1 MAEETEHGKW
11 RNDGDEY
18 CTKSQA
24 MQIARETGHAVVQET
39 FQALGVNVTDS
50 DHIIQAQVD
59 FAYLRRARRSA
70 ENMQAHAKKLVIGAG
85 IAGMA
90 SMLWAALRM
99 KGGG

>member
-1 MAEETEHGKW
+1 MAEDHEDSRR

-24 MQIARETGHAVVQET
+24 MQIARETGHAVVKET
-39 FQALGVNVTDS
+39 FQELGINTADT

-59 FAYLRRARRSA
+59 FAYLRRSRKSA

-90 SMLWAALRM
+90 SMLWAALSM
-99 KGGG
+99 KGGS